1 MARKMIVIVA
11 LLGLAVGCAPRSP
24 AGEPGVLFQD
34 DFSQTTS
41 GWDVH
46 RDSTITT
53 DYEDGRYVLALADPG
68 QNIWALAKL
77 DLTDLALS
85 VETAYVE
92 GPANNEYGVLCRYSR
107 SGDRHSFYFF
117 FISSDGFYALGKV
130 VKNERTILN
139 PVTRDFQPSDAIRQ
153 GRSDVNQLTATCQGD
168 HMALAVNGVAVGAFE
183 DGELTHGDIGLI
195 IGAYDEGGV
204 KIAFD
209 NLVVS
214 KP

>member
-1 MARKMIVIVA
+1 
-11 LLGLAVGCAPRSP
+11 
-24 AGEPGVLFQD
+24 
-34 DFSQTTS
+34 
-41 GWDVH
+41 
-46 RDSTITT
+46 
-53 DYEDGRYVLALADPG
+53 
-68 QNIWALAKL
+68 
-77 DLTDLALS
+77 
-85 VETAYVE
+85 
-92 GPANNEYGVLCRYSR
+92 VLCRYSR

-139 PVTRDFQPSDAIRQ
+139 PATGDFQPSDAIRQ
-153 GRSDVNQLTATCQGD
+153 GQSDLNQLTATCQGD

-195 IGAYDEGGV
+195 IGTYDEGGV

-209 NLVVS
+209 NLVVT